1 MMQVLGGGATGKG
14 DAAGVVRGVPD
25 EASFSAPPL
34 SPHAEPSRVM
44 EALVLLV
51 LWALLVSAKFA
62 GDTTQPSVNLS
73 CYRCFKVTKETLC
86 TPTECSP
93 TDRVCVSHALFM
105 HSKSRMMMLV
115 SKRCA
120 PRCPNTNMKHE
131 WSVGHQ
137 VFNRIIRQC
146 CSRSLCNRAP
156 ATLEG
161 PWAQRPG
168 LLLPLGLG
176 LLWALL

>member
-1 MMQVLGGGATGKG
+1 
-14 DAAGVVRGVPD
+14 
-25 EASFSAPPL
+25 
-34 SPHAEPSRVM
+34 M

-105 HSKSRMMMLV
+105 HSIMTQEDACHAITGLPGDKPVVEVPV
-115 SKRCA
+115 SDADTAEIVTAGRAA
-120 PRCPNTNMKHE
+120 PLFRPAPPAGCPPT
-131 WSVGHQ
+131 SV
-137 VFNRIIRQC
+137 FWW
-146 CSRSLCNRAP
+146 
-156 ATLEG
+156 ATFKTHMEG
-161 PWAQRPG
+161 GPG
-168 LLLPLGLG
+168 CPQ
-176 LLWALL
+176 

>member
-1 MMQVLGGGATGKG
+1 MMRVLGGGATGRG

-105 HSKSRMMMLV
+105 HSSESLGVRGRAIHSLSR
-115 SKRCA
+115 
-120 PRCPNTNMKHE
+120 T
-131 WSVGHQ
+131 
-137 VFNRIIRQC
+137 
-146 CSRSLCNRAP
+146 
-156 ATLEG
+156 
-161 PWAQRPG
+161 
-168 LLLPLGLG
+168 
-176 LLWALL
+176 